1 MKHLL
6 SARFTIA
13 IALYRKERKFGK
25 QKHQALRLALQA
37 FIPG

>member
-6 SARFTIA
+6 SARLTIA

-25 QKHQALRLALQA
+25 QKHQAFRLALRA
-37 FIPG
+37 FTP